1 MDEDARCVVI
11 YEAAFEERGE
21 LHSFLAHEL
30 ALPAYY
36 GRNLDALADCLGD
49 ISEPLLL
56 GVVRTRDTPDGVE
69 APLAS
74 YFDRL
79 CLCLLRATRENPNL
93 DCEII
98 FES

>member
-1 MDEDARCVVI
+1 MDEDKRYVVI
-11 YEAAFEERGE
+11 YEAAFEERDE
-21 LHSFLAHEL
+21 LHDYLAKEL
-30 ALPAYY
+30 SLPAYY

-49 ISEPLLL
+49 VSEPLLL
-56 GVVRTRDTPDGVE
+56 GVVRTRDSLDGDE

>member
-1 MDEDARCVVI
+1 MDEDTRCVVV
-11 YEAAFEERGE
+11 YEAAFEERDE
-21 LHSFLAHEL
+21 LHAFLAQEL
-30 ALPAYY
+30 ALPAHY

-49 ISEPLLL
+49 VCEPTLM
-56 GVVRTRDTPDGVE
+56 GIVRTRDTGDGDE

-79 CLCLLRATRENPNL
+79 CLCLLRATRENPWL
-93 DCEII
+93 DCEIV

>member
-1 MDEDARCVVI
+1 MDEDIRCVVI
-11 YEAAFEERGE
+11 YEAAFEERDE
-21 LHSFLAHEL
+21 LHDFLAQEL
-30 ALPAYY
+30 SLPAYY

-49 ISEPLLL
+49 ISEPTLI
-56 GVVRTRDTPDGVE
+56 GVVRTRNTADGDE

-79 CLCLLRATRENPNL
+79 CLCLMHATRENPNL

>member
-1 MDEDARCVVI
+1 MDEDIRCVVI
-11 YEAAFEERGE
+11 YEAAFEERDE
-21 LHSFLAHEL
+21 LHDFLAEEL
-30 ALPAYY
+30 TLPAYY

-49 ISEPLLL
+49 VSEPLLI
-56 GVVRTRDTPDGVE
+56 GVVRTRDSRDGEE

-79 CLCLLRATRENPNL
+79 CLCLMRATRENPWL